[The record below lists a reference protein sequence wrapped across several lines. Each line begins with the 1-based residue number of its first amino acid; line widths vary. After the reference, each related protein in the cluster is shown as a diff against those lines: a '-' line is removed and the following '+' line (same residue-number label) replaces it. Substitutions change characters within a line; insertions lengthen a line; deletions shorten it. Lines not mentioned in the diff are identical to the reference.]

1 MNYVEKYSCRK
12 LLKSCQIVEDEGNE
26 LIELTE
32 IVNDD
37 VLDTHLAMA
46 GLFKNDRKHKFNGP
60 KDEYLHIE
68 CRFLFVSVARVETL
82 FSHGKFNLT

>member
-12 LLKSCQIVEDEGNE
+12 LLKSCQIVEDEDNE

-37 VLDTHLAMA
+37 VLDTLLAMA
-46 GLFKNDRKHKFNGP
+46 GLFKNDCKHKLNDP
-60 KDEYLHIE
+60 KDEDLYVE
-68 CRFLFVSVARVETL
+68 CSFLFCISSSCRNIIQ
-82 FSHGKFNLT
+82 SW